1 MRYSRVRRKRRQ
13 RNYARI
19 FIIGLLLFIVLYVV
33 SAGAIGKYLSGIIA
47 SRLGDMDEDSGLDGM
62 DKDEIVEPKENA
74 DGSKTHE
81 SDNKEIKKITETIKV
96 EPLTI
101 YTIQLAAFSTEENA
115 REFAVA
121 IKDRGGGG
129 YIIEDKYFR
138 VLAVGY
144 IGEDD
149 INKVKT
155 QLEEENIKCEI
166 YKISCPG
173 ANMQVTASK
182 EKVEGVNAAFS
193 LWQTKL
199 KDLEDVV
206 KDVDSKNIT
215 EEAAY
220 ARLREIKLAM
230 EETLVKLNDYKAA
243 EGSSAILTG
252 LEDMCKL
259 GVESF
264 DGLLDGNNVNGVVF
278 SSKIKYTYIDM
289 VYIYKKYME
298 DIVKK

>member
-252 LEDMCKL
+252 LEDMYKL

>member
-1 MRYSRVRRKRRQ
+1 MWCRR
-13 RNYARI
+13 
-19 FIIGLLLFIVLYVV
+19 
-33 SAGAIGKYLSGIIA
+33 AIGKYLSGIIA

-115 REFAVA
+115 REFAVV

-220 ARLREIKLAM
+220 ARLREIKLIM

-252 LEDMCKL
+252 LEDMYKL
-259 GVESF
+259 G
-264 DGLLDGNNVNGVVF
+264 
-278 SSKIKYTYIDM
+278 
-289 VYIYKKYME
+289 
-298 DIVKK
+298 

>member
-1 MRYSRVRRKRRQ
+1 
-13 RNYARI
+13 
-19 FIIGLLLFIVLYVV
+19 
-33 SAGAIGKYLSGIIA
+33 
-47 SRLGDMDEDSGLDGM
+47 

-155 QLEEENIKCEI
+155 QLEEE
-166 YKISCPG
+166 
-173 ANMQVTASK
+173 
-182 EKVEGVNAAFS
+182 
-193 LWQTKL
+193 
-199 KDLEDVV
+199 
-206 KDVDSKNIT
+206 
-215 EEAAY
+215 
-220 ARLREIKLAM
+220 
-230 EETLVKLNDYKAA
+230 
-243 EGSSAILTG
+243 
-252 LEDMCKL
+252 
-259 GVESF
+259 
-264 DGLLDGNNVNGVVF
+264 
-278 SSKIKYTYIDM
+278 
-289 VYIYKKYME
+289 
-298 DIVKK
+298 

>member
-1 MRYSRVRRKRRQ
+1 MY
-13 RNYARI
+13 
-19 FIIGLLLFIVLYVV
+19 FLL
-33 SAGAIGKYLSGIIA
+33 
-47 SRLGDMDEDSGLDGM
+47 
-62 DKDEIVEPKENA
+62 
-74 DGSKTHE
+74 
-81 SDNKEIKKITETIKV
+81 
-96 EPLTI
+96 
-101 YTIQLAAFSTEENA
+101 
-115 REFAVA
+115 
-121 IKDRGGGG
+121 
-129 YIIEDKYFR
+129 
-138 VLAVGY
+138 
-144 IGEDD
+144 
-149 INKVKT
+149 
-155 QLEEENIKCEI
+155 LEEENIKCEI

-252 LEDMCKL
+252 LEDMYKL

>member
-81 SDNKEIKKITETIKV
+81 LDNKEIKKITETIKV

-252 LEDMCKL
+252 LEDMYKL